1 MVYNRNNQNPQPDK
15 PHVITTRK
23 CLMCRVEFTSQHIG
37 NRVCSDC
44 KQTTDWKNGHMGGR
58 L

>member
-1 MVYNRNNQNPQPDK
+1 MAYNRDNQKPQPDK
-15 PHVITTRK
+15 PHVMTTRN
-23 CLMCRVEFTSQHIG
+23 CLMCRVEFTSTHIG

-44 KQTTDWKNGHMGGR
+44 KQTTDWKNSHMGGR

>member
-1 MVYNRNNQNPQPDK
+1 MAYNRDNQKPSPDK
-15 PHVITTRK
+15 PHVITTRN
-23 CLMCRVEFTSQHIG
+23 CLMCRVEFTSTHIG

-44 KQTTDWKNGHMGGR
+44 KQTTDWKNSHMGGR